1 MRTFRYQAGSS
12 SIAVEVLQQLN
23 ERNEKSEVKQEK
35 EMEDL
40 MLVWYFMMQ
49 LIAP

>member
-1 MRTFRYQAGSS
+1 MRIFRYQAGSS
-12 SIAVEVLQQLN
+12 STAVEVLQQLN
-23 ERNEKSEVKQEK
+23 ERNEKYEVNQEK